1 MPRFLGFL
9 TAPCIFAV
17 LPIAGQTQL
26 AAARVPDK
34 TAKSSTSLHTP
45 DGRPDLQGIWSFA
58 LLTPLERP
66 ADLAGKAALTDQE
79 AAEFA
84 RNTISRNNK
93 DRRDGGGGAD
103 VSRAYNDLFWDFGTR
118 ASNQTSLIVD
128 PPNGKL
134 PPMTPEGQKKAAAY
148 LAMYVSSTP
157 AGPEDRPLW
166 ERCIVGFNSGPPMLP
181 SAYNNN
187 VQIFQTRDTVALLNE
202 MVHTVRIIPL
212 DGRPHGTERQW
223 VGDSRGHWEGDT
235 LVVETVNFMPE
246 GTGTAGL
253 RGRTDENM
261 RLTERF
267 RRKDADTLLY
277 QFTVD
282 DPTIWT
288 RPWTAVVP
296 MTKADGYIYEYACH
310 EGNYGMVGILKGARA
325 EEQAAAKKNSAP

>member
-1 MPRFLGFL
+1 MRHRFSGFLGAL
-9 TAPCIFAV
+9 SVCVA
-17 LPIAGQTQL
+17 LPVAAQTQAAAAKTPAKITKSS
-26 AAARVPDK
+26 AAAR
-34 TAKSSTSLHTP
+34 TS
-45 DGRPDLQGIWSFA
+45 DGHPDLQGIWSFA

-84 RNTISRNNK
+84 RNTIQRNNK
-93 DRRDGGGGAD
+93 DRRDGGGAAD
-103 VSRAYNDLFWDFGTR
+103 VARAYNDAWWDFGTK
-118 ASNQTSLIVD
+118 ASNQTSLVVD
-128 PPNGKL
+128 PPDGKL
-134 PPMTPEGQKKAAAY
+134 PPMTPAGQKRSAAY
-148 LAMYVSSTP
+148 IAMMATSNP

-166 ERCIVGFNSGPPMLP
+166 ERCVLGFNSGPPMLP

-202 MVHTVRIIPL
+202 MVHNARIIPL
-212 DGRPHGTERQW
+212 DGRPHGAERQW
-223 VGDSRGHWEGDT
+223 VGDSRGQWEGDT
-235 LVVETVNFMPE
+235 LVVETINFMPE
-246 GTGTAGL
+246 GTGAAGL
-253 RGRTDENM
+253 RAPVDENL

-282 DPTIWT
+282 DPTVWT

-310 EGNYGMVGILKGARA
+310 EGNYGMFGILKGARA
-325 EEQAAAKKNSAP
+325 EEKAAAAKSK